1 MKSELSV
8 CVGSGQFPNNMPDY
22 SGIRMTR
29 ERKIQLLL
37 WSYFCL
43 LIFEGA
49 LRKWILPGLSDPLL
63 LARDPICI
71 AAIALGWP
79 YLMQGINQICIV
91 TLYSIA
97 GLALVLAVF
106 FGHKDWFTALF
117 GARILFLHFPLIFL
131 FGAVFTIDD
140 AWKFAKA
147 LLLIS
152 IPMTVLIAFQFLLP
166 QDHFINIA
174 PGGEGS
180 AGFAGALDKFRP
192 PGTFSF
198 ISGLSNFYG
207 LTAAVFVG
215 WIISGPKPI
224 PKWIWLSAAA
234 LIFALPLSISRTL
247 LFSYALV
254 VVMAVFACLLA
265 GKAIK
270 NFFWGFAIIVII
282 AASLSQTALFNEA
295 QEAFSYR
302 WQDATEMEGG
312 HRGVVGVL
320 DARILGAFKDG
331 FDIASESP
339 LFGRGIGMGTNV
351 GAKRLSGALEFL
363 IAESEWGLIM
373 GELGVFLGSFYIFFR
388 VVIALYLIFSGFKN
402 ALRGNTLPLILS
414 AIVFPALVLGQTS
427 QASNLGFIIFSAG
440 LMFAACRHE
449 LRFEERGLAKV

>member
-1 MKSELSV
+1 
-8 CVGSGQFPNNMPDY
+8 
-22 SGIRMTR
+22 MTR

-37 WSYFCL
+37 WSYFWL

-49 LRKWILPGLSDPLL
+49 LRKWILPGLSDPLI

-79 YLMQGINQICIV
+79 YLMHGINQICIV

-97 GLALVLAVF
+97 GLAMVLAML
-106 FGHKDWFTALF
+106 FGHKDWFTAIF
-117 GARILFLHFPLIFL
+117 GARILLLHFPLIFL
-131 FGAVFTIDD
+131 FGAVFTSDD

-152 IPMTVLIAFQFLLP
+152 IPMTILIAFQFSLP
-166 QDHFINIA
+166 QDHLINIA

-207 LTAAVFVG
+207 LTAAVFAG
-215 WIISGPKPI
+215 WITSGPKPI

-234 LIFALPLSISRTL
+234 IIFALPLSISRTL

-254 VVMAVFACLLA
+254 VSMTAFACLLA

-270 NFFWGFAIIVII
+270 NFLIGFFLVVII
-282 AASLSQTALFNEA
+282 SISLSQTTLFNEA
-295 QEAFSYR
+295 NDAFFAR
-302 WQDATEMEGG
+302 WEDATEVEGG
-312 HRGVVGVL
+312 HRGVIGVL
-320 DARILGAFKDG
+320 DVRVVGIFKDG
-331 FDIASESP
+331 LDQLTESP
-339 LFGRGIGMGTNV
+339 LFGRGIGMGTNI
-351 GAKRLSGALEFL
+351 GAKRLSGALDFL
-363 IAESEWGLIM
+363 ISENEWGLIM
-373 GELGVFLGSFYIFFR
+373 GELGVFLGILYLSFR
-388 VVIALYLIFSGFKN
+388 VFFAVYLLLLGFKN
-402 ALRGNTLPLILS
+402 AIKGNALPLILS
-414 AIVFPALVLGQTS
+414 AIVFPALLLGQTS

-440 LMFAACRHE
+440 LMFAACKSRQQLE
-449 LRFEERGLAKV
+449 ISEYLVKKFAEV

>member
-1 MKSELSV
+1 
-8 CVGSGQFPNNMPDY
+8 
-22 SGIRMTR
+22 MTR
-29 ERKIQLLL
+29 QRKIQLLL
-37 WSYFCL
+37 WSYFWL

-49 LRKWILPGLSDPLL
+49 LRKWLVPGLSDPLL
-63 LARDPICI
+63 LARDPICM

-79 YLMQGINQICIV
+79 YLMHGINQICIV
-91 TLYSIA
+91 TLYLVAS
-97 GLALVLAVF
+97 LAMVLAML

-117 GARILFLHFPLIFL
+117 GARVLLLHFPLIFL

-147 LLLIS
+147 FLLIS
-152 IPMTVLIAFQFLLP
+152 IPMSVLIAFQFSLP

-198 ISGLSNFYG
+198 ISGLSIYFG
-207 LTAAVFVG
+207 LTAAVFAG
-215 WIISGPKPI
+215 WITSGPRPL

-247 LFSYALV
+247 LFNYALV

-270 NFFWGFAIIVII
+270 NFFLGFAIVVII
-282 AASLSQTALFNEA
+282 AVSLSQTTLFNEA

-302 WQDATEMEGG
+302 WQDATETEGG
-312 HRGVVGVL
+312 HRGVIGVL
-320 DARILGAFKDG
+320 DTRVLGAFKDG
-331 FDIASESP
+331 LDLANDSP
-339 LFGRGIGMGTNV
+339 LFGQGIGMGTNV
-351 GAKRLSGALEFL
+351 GAMRMSGALNFL

-373 GELGVFLGSFYIFFR
+373 GELGLFLGTLYILFR
-388 VVIALYLIFSGFKN
+388 VIFALYLMFFGFKN
-402 ALRGNTLPLILS
+402 AINGNTLPLILS
-414 AIVFPALVLGQTS
+414 AIVLPNLLLGQTS
-427 QASNLGFIIFSAG
+427 QPTNLGFVIFSAG
-440 LMFAACRHE
+440 LMFAACRSRKQLEILKHS
-449 LRFEERGLAKV
+449 EREFAKV

>member
-1 MKSELSV
+1 
-8 CVGSGQFPNNMPDY
+8 
-22 SGIRMTR
+22 MTR

-37 WSYFCL
+37 WSYFWL

-49 LRKWILPGLSDPLL
+49 LRKWVVPELSDPLL

-79 YLMQGINQICIV
+79 YLMQGINQICIL
-91 TLYSIA
+91 TLYFIA
-97 GLALVLAVF
+97 GSAMVLAML

-117 GARILFLHFPLIFL
+117 GARIILLHLPIIFL
-131 FGAVFTIDD
+131 FGAVFTIQD

-152 IPMTVLIAFQFLLP
+152 IPMTVLIAFQFSLP
-166 QDHFINIA
+166 QDHLINIA

-180 AGFAGALDKFRP
+180 AGFSGALDKFRP

-207 LTAAVFVG
+207 LTAAVFAG
-215 WIISGPKPI
+215 WIISGPKPL
-224 PKWIWLSAAA
+224 PKWIWLSAVA

-247 LFSYALV
+247 LFNYALV
-254 VVMAVFACLLA
+254 VCMTVFACLLA

-270 NFFWGFAIIVII
+270 NFFLGFAIVAVI
-282 AASLSQTALFNEA
+282 AFSLSETPLFNEA
-295 QEAFSYR
+295 NEAFFAR
-302 WQDATEMEGG
+302 WDDATELEGG

-320 DARILGAFKDG
+320 DVRVLGAFKDG
-331 FDIASESP
+331 FDIANESP
-339 LFGRGIGMGTNV
+339 LFGLGIGMGTNI

-373 GELGVFLGSFYIFFR
+373 GELGLFLGTLYIVFR
-388 VVIALYLIFSGFKN
+388 LMLSLYLINLGFKN
-402 ALRGNTLPLILS
+402 AINGNTLPLILS
-414 AIVFPALVLGQTS
+414 AFVLPSLILGQTS
-427 QASNLGFIIFSAG
+427 QPTSLGFIIFGAG
-440 LMFAACRHE
+440 LMYASCNSAAGR
-449 LRFEERGLAKV
+449 LLPSIAGDSFRSVEESSLNIR

>member
-1 MKSELSV
+1 
-8 CVGSGQFPNNMPDY
+8 
-22 SGIRMTR
+22 MTR

-37 WSYFCL
+37 WSYFWL

-49 LRKWILPGLSDPLL
+49 LRKWVVPGLSDPLL

-79 YLMQGINQICIV
+79 YLMHGVNQVCIL

-97 GLALVLAVF
+97 GAAMVLAML

-117 GARILFLHFPLIFL
+117 GARIILLHFPLIFL
-131 FGAVFTIDD
+131 FGAVFTSDD

-152 IPMTVLIAFQFLLP
+152 IPMTVLIAFQFSLP
-166 QDHFINIA
+166 QDHLINIA

-198 ISGLSNFYG
+198 TSGLSNLYG
-207 LTAAVFVG
+207 LAAAAFAG
-215 WIISGPKPI
+215 WITSGPRPL
-224 PKWIWLSAAA
+224 PKWIWLSAVA
-234 LIFALPLSISRTL
+234 LIFALPLSISRTM

-254 VVMAVFACLLA
+254 VAMTAFACLLA
-265 GKAIK
+265 GKAVK
-270 NFFWGFAIIVII
+270 NFLLGFAIVVII

-302 WQDATEMEGG
+302 WQDATETEGG

-320 DARILGAFKDG
+320 DVRVLGAFKDG
-331 FDIASESP
+331 YDLANQSP
-339 LFGRGIGMGTNV
+339 LFGQGIGMGTNV
-351 GAKRLSGALEFL
+351 GAMRLKGAMEFL
-363 IAESEWGLIM
+363 VAESEWGLIM
-373 GELGVFLGSFYIFFR
+373 GELGVFLGGLYISFR
-388 VVIALYLIFSGFKN
+388 VFIAIYLLILAFKN
-402 ALRGNTLPLILS
+402 AFKGDTLPLILS
-414 AIVFPALVLGQTS
+414 AFVFPSLILGQTFQPTS
-427 QASNLGFIIFSAG
+427 LGFIIFGAG
-440 LMFAACRHE
+440 LMYASCNSAADWLLNSCVGDSFHRV
-449 LRFEERGLAKV
+449 EESSINIR